1 MLKDYYAILSVS
13 QDASLSE
20 IKLQYQKLLLIHHPD
35 KQQQNQS
42 QQSSSVASKEVIPL
56 QDIKEAWECL
66 RQPNQRAFYDSSLK
80 GISPPHQYPTDN
92 AISVMHRSGTNM
104 EYVIEAAMRL
114 RANGQVNDDIDLD
127 DMDYNEKSSSYS
139 APCRCSGEYVISEDE
154 LELGVDTVVCSTCS
168 LIVRIHYEVESDHE
182 DDSNARNNN

>member
-1 MLKDYYAILSVS
+1 MLKDYYAILGVS
-13 QDASLSE
+13 EDAASAE

-42 QQSSSVASKEVIPL
+42 LQTSSIAPTLIPL

-66 RQPNQRAFYDSSLK
+66 RLPAQRAFYDSSLK
-80 GISPPHQYPTDN
+80 
-92 AISVMHRSGTNM
+92 AV
-104 EYVIEAAMRL
+104 RL

-127 DMDYNEKSSSYS
+127 DMEFDEETGVYSS
-139 APCRCSGEYVISEDE
+139 PCRCSGEYVVSEDE

-168 LIVRIHYEVESDHE
+168 LIVRIHYEAAE
-182 DDSNARNNN
+182 DDEDGN

>member
-35 KQQQNQS
+35 KQQQIQS
-42 QQSSSVASKEVIPL
+42 QQAPSTALKQAIPL

-80 GISPPHQYPTDN
+80 
-92 AISVMHRSGTNM
+92 
-104 EYVIEAAMRL
+104 AMRL
-114 RANGQVNDDIDLD
+114 RANGHVNDDIDLD
-127 DMDYNEKSSSYS
+127 DMDYNEDSGTYS
-139 APCRCSGEYVISEDE
+139 APCRCSGEYIISEDE

-168 LIVRIHYEVESDHE
+168 LIVRIHYEVETDH
-182 DDSNARNNN
+182 DDGNGSESKSK